1 MKPSDFYDLDRLKRA
16 TGGDEQFMKH
26 MIRIFI
32 DQAPIQLQEML
43 DASEQKDWKA
53 LGATSH
59 KIKSSMRSMG
69 IFSLEDEALALEQDG
84 KYEKNLETIPDRL
97 ALFQAKLIQVIEFLS
112 QEL

>member
-1 MKPSDFYDLDRLKRA
+1 MKPSDFYDLNKLKRA
-16 TGGDEQFMKH
+16 TGGDEQFMHH

-32 DQAPIQLQEML
+32 DQAPIQLQEIM
-43 DASEQKDWKA
+43 DAAEKGDWEA

-84 KYEKNLETIPDRL
+84 KYKRNLETIPERL
-97 ALFQAKLIQVIEFLS
+97 AVFQAKLIQVIEFLS